1 VLRSVAAISL
11 VYDLSAGLGLLLLR
25 APLGRLI
32 PAFAA
37 LVGPS
42 PLLADLL
49 GLFLT
54 SVGIGYLLP
63 YRQPVAFRSYIWI
76 FGVALK
82 TAGAAAFLLDYAARS
97 ASPLMLLFAASD
109 GAVAALSL
117 VALVSGPGGSTG
129 KSESPRR

>member
-1 VLRSVAAISL
+1 MIRTVAALSL

-25 APLGRLI
+25 APLARLI

-54 SVGIGYLLP
+54 AVGAGY
-63 YRQPVAFRSYIWI
+63 AE
-76 FGVALK
+76 
-82 TAGAAAFLLDYAARS
+82 AGGGR
-97 ASPLMLLFAASD
+97 
-109 GAVAALSL
+109 LSTTE
-117 VALVSGPGGSTG
+117 P
-129 KSESPRR
+129 